1 MAEGGRKI
9 ITVNKRARFD
19 YEISETLEAGLV
31 LQGTEVKSL
40 RHGHVTLKDAYAD
53 IRDGEAFLL
62 NAHIS
67 PYTHADTSIYEPT
80 RTRKLLLHKKEVR
93 RLQGKTKEKGLTLVA
108 LQIYF
113 KNGKAKVELGLGRG
127 KKLYDKRSDQKKREA
142 DREISRALK
151 HSRRR

>member
-1 MAEGGRKI
+1 MAHKVVCR
-9 ITVNKRARFD
+9 NKKARFL
-19 YEISETLEAGLV
+19 YAIQEKFEAGLV
-31 LQGTEVKSL
+31 LTGPEVKSL
-40 RHGHVTLKDAYAD
+40 RGGRANLTDAYGM
-53 IRDGEAFLL
+53 IKDGEAFLL

-80 RTRKLLLHKKEVR
+80 RTRKLLFHKKEIR

-142 DREISRALK
+142 DREISRAIK
-151 HSRRR
+151 QSRR